1 VNSKN
6 DGPPLLNKLIRE
18 HYHKVVCGFCT
29 NCKEVLE
36 ELRKITK
43 LLVVLVTEDMK
54 QKDQIRNLDRVGFQP
69 KEIAELIDTTP
80 NTVRVALHDI
90 RKKKK

>member
-1 VNSKN
+1 MNEDN
-6 DGPPLLNKLIRE
+6 
-18 HYHKVVCGFCT
+18 
-29 NCKEVLE
+29 EVLE

-54 QKDQIRNLDRVGFQP
+54 QKDQIRKLDRVGFQP

-90 RKKKK
+90 RKKNK